1 MFSLKFV
8 ENQIVNQMKLL
19 QIFSFLSI
27 IILSSCIST
36 NKNKTTP
43 EKKDLVFHSS
53 KLERKKNAP
62 FSDAVE
68 VGNTLY
74 LAGQVGINPTT
85 GKLPEGGI
93 EAETRQTLEN
103 IKEVLKLHGSDL
115 EHVVKCTVILSTTD
129 DFADFNKIFRE
140 YFPKNKP
147 ARTTFAA
154 GLLVGAKIEIDVIA
168 VKADGF
174 KDARV
179 N

>member
-1 MFSLKFV
+1 
-8 ENQIVNQMKLL
+8 MKL
-19 QIFSFLSI
+19 IKFLSI
-27 IILSSCIST
+27 CVIVLSSC
-36 NKNKTTP
+36 KNTT
-43 EKKDLVFHSS
+43 EKEIIVEKVQKAPLIFHKS

-74 LAGQVGINPTT
+74 LAGQVGIHPET

-93 EAETRQTLEN
+93 AAETKQALEN
-103 IKEVLKLHGSDL
+103 IKEVLKNHGSDL
-115 EHVVKCTVILSTTD
+115 EHVVKCTVILTSTD
-129 DFADFNKIFRE
+129 DFSEFNKIFRE

-147 ARTTFAA
+147 ARTTFA
-154 GLLVGAKIEIDVIA
+154 GDLLVGAKIEIDVIA
-168 VKADGF
+168 VKVDGF

>member
-1 MFSLKFV
+1 
-8 ENQIVNQMKLL
+8 MKLL
-19 QIFSFLSI
+19 QILSLFFI
-27 IILSSCIST
+27 LMLSSCIST
-36 NKNKTTP
+36 NESKTVS
-43 EKKDLVFHSS
+43 EKEGLIFHSS
-53 KLERKKNAP
+53 KLERKNNAP

-103 IKEVLKLHGSDL
+103 IKEVLELHGSDL
-115 EHVVKCTVILSTTD
+115 EHVVKCTVILATTD
-129 DFADFNKIFRE
+129 DFANFNKIFRE